1 MTENSLSVQG
11 RQIPYE
17 LKKLSIYD
25 LRYYPDNPRI
35 NYIISTHDGEVTQ
48 EIIEQKLLALDTT
61 KDLVKDIEENQGL
74 IEEVLVIGD
83 EVVEGNTRLAVYRR
97 LAKKHPDQALWKT
110 IPAKVLSSEI
120 RPQELFFI
128 LGTFHIKGKNEWSA
142 YEKAAYIHRM
152 VRELDYSPQDVA
164 KQLGH
169 QANTIEAML
178 KSYETMRDIYLPRA
192 TLDSDDFETQDALR
206 KYSYFEAFYRQKD
219 LSQRARE
226 TPLFVDEF
234 CDWVV
239 SDVFPKADSVRS
251 ELPKI
256 LNNKRASKTFYSLVD
271 MEPEAAFEEAELVL
285 HENKPEQMDPFYM
298 GVKEFRDLLQN
309 ASVEEIKADL
319 EADGPRAKACRE
331 QLKRC
336 HKEFD
341 RFCRL
346 LGLE

>member
-1 MTENSLSVQG
+1 MTENTFRAQG

-17 LKKLSIYD
+17 LKQLNIYG

-97 LAKKHPDQALWKT
+97 LAKKYPNVPHWKT

-169 QANTIEAML
+169 QANTVEAML
-178 KSYETMRDIYLPRA
+178 KAYETMRDIYLPLA
-192 TLDSDDFETQDALR
+192 TKDSDDFETQDALR

-219 LSQRARE
+219 LALRARE

-234 CDWVV
+234 CGWVAG
-239 SDVFPKADSVRS
+239 DVFPKADSVRS

-256 LNNKRASKTFYSLVD
+256 LANKRATKTFCTLADS
-271 MEPEAAFEEAELVL
+271 EPQEAFEEAQLVL
-285 HENKPEQMDPFYM
+285 HENKPEQMDPFWM
-298 GVKEFRDLLQN
+298 GVREFRDLLQN
-309 ASVEEIKADL
+309 ASVEEIRADL
-319 EADGPRAKACRE
+319 EADGPRGKACHE

-336 HKEFD
+336 HKELD
-341 RFCRL
+341 RFYRN

>member
-1 MTENSLSVQG
+1 MTENTLSVQG

-17 LKKLSIYD
+17 IKSLNILE
-25 LRYYPDNPRI
+25 LRYYAENPRI

-48 EIIEQKLLALDTT
+48 DIIEQKLLALDTT
-61 KDLVKDIEENQGL
+61 KDLVRDIEENQGL

-97 LAKKHPDQALWKT
+97 LAKKHPSDPRWRT

-128 LGTFHIKGKNEWSA
+128 LGTLHIKGKNEWSA

-152 VRELDYSPQDVA
+152 IRELDYSAHDIA

-178 KSYETMRDIYLPRA
+178 KSYETMRDIYLPRM
-192 TLDSDDFETQDALR
+192 TKDSDDFETQDALR

-219 LSQRARE
+219 LAYRARE
-226 TPLFVDEF
+226 TPLFAEEF
-234 CDWVV
+234 CEWVAA
-239 SDVFPKADSVRS
+239 DVFPKADSVRS

-256 LNNKRASKTFYSLVD
+256 LSNKRASKTFYTLVD
-271 MEPEAAFEEAELVL
+271 TEPEAAFEEAELVL
-285 HENKPEQMDPFYM
+285 HESKPEQMDPFYI
-298 GVKEFRDLLQN
+298 GVKQFRDLLQN
-309 ASVEEIKADL
+309 ASVEEIKVDL
-319 EADGPRAKACRE
+319 EEDGPRAKACRD

-336 HKEFD
+336 HKEFG
-341 RFCRL
+341 RFCRM

>member
-1 MTENSLSVQG
+1 MTENTLSVRG

-17 LKKLSIYD
+17 LKELNIHD

-48 EIIEQKLLALDTT
+48 EIIEQKLLVLDTT
-61 KDLVKDIEENQGL
+61 KDLVKDVEENQGL

-97 LAKKHPDQALWKT
+97 LAKKHPEDPRWTT

-128 LGTFHIKGKNEWSA
+128 LGTLHIKGKNEWSA

-152 VRELDYSPQDVA
+152 VRELDYSAQEVA

-169 QANTIEAML
+169 QANTVEAML
-178 KSYETMRDIYLPRA
+178 KAYETMRDVYLPRA
-192 TLDSDDFETQDALR
+192 TKDSDDFETQDALR

-219 LSQRARE
+219 LAQRARE
-226 TPLFVDEF
+226 TPVFVDEF
-234 CDWVV
+234 CEWV
-239 SDVFPKADSVRS
+239 SCGVFPKADCVRS

-256 LNNKRASKTFYSLVD
+256 LSNKRASKAFYSLVEI
-271 MEPEAAFEEAELVL
+271 EPEAAFEEAELVL
-285 HENKPEQMDPFYM
+285 HENKPEQTDPFYM
-298 GVKEFRDLLQN
+298 GVKEFRNLLQD

-319 EADGPRAKACRE
+319 DAEGPRAKACRE

-336 HKEFD
+336 RKELD

>member
-1 MTENSLSVQG
+1 MTENTLSVRG

-17 LKKLSIYD
+17 LKELNIHD

-48 EIIEQKLLALDTT
+48 EIIEQKLLVLDTT
-61 KDLVKDIEENQGL
+61 KDLVKDVEENQGL

-97 LAKKHPDQALWKT
+97 LAKKYPEDPRWTT

-128 LGTFHIKGKNEWSA
+128 LGTLHIKGKNEWSA
-142 YEKAAYIHRM
+142 YEKAAYIYRM
-152 VRELDYSPQDVA
+152 VRELDYSAQEVA

-169 QANTIEAML
+169 QANTVEAML
-178 KSYETMRDIYLPRA
+178 KAYETMRDIYLPQA
-192 TLDSDDFETQDALR
+192 TKDSDDFETQDALR

-219 LSQRARE
+219 LAQRARE
-226 TPLFVDEF
+226 TPVFVDEF
-234 CDWVV
+234 CEWV
-239 SDVFPKADSVRS
+239 SCDVFPKADCVRS

-256 LNNKRASKTFYSLVD
+256 LNNRRASKAFYSLVEID
-271 MEPEAAFEEAELVL
+271 PEAAFEEAELVL

-298 GVKEFRDLLQN
+298 GVKEFRNLLQD

-319 EADGPRAKACRE
+319 DAEGPRAKACRD

-336 HKEFD
+336 RKELD

>member
-1 MTENSLSVQG
+1 MTETTLSVQG

-17 LKKLSIYD
+17 LKTLSIYD
-25 LRYYPDNPRI
+25 LRYYADNPRI

-48 EIIEQKLLALDTT
+48 EVIEQKLLALDTT

-74 IEEVLVIGD
+74 IDEVLVIGD

-97 LAKKHPDQALWKT
+97 LAKKHADDPRWKT
-110 IPAKVLSSEI
+110 IPAKILSSEI

-169 QANTIEAML
+169 QANTVEAML
-178 KSYETMRDIYLPRA
+178 KSYETMRDIYLPQA
-192 TLDSDDFETQDALR
+192 TKDSDDFETQDALR

-219 LSQRARE
+219 LAQRARE

-234 CDWVV
+234 CEWVIA
-239 SDVFPKADSVRS
+239 DVFPKADSVRS

-256 LNNKRASKTFYSLVD
+256 LSNKRASKKFYSLVD
-271 MEPEAAFEEAELVL
+271 TEPEAAFEEAELVL
-285 HENKPEQMDPFYM
+285 RESKPEQMDPFYI

-319 EADGPRAKACRE
+319 EADGPRAKACRD

-336 HKEFD
+336 HKEFG
-341 RFCRL
+341 RFCHL